1 MKPLETTS
9 NLQKWG
15 NSLAIRIPANLA
27 RKAHFD
33 VGTPIHLTLHDHEI
47 ILSIAGK
54 KKLTLDEKLAQFN
67 QKKFGGEI
75 MDSAPIGLEKIK

>member
-1 MKPLETTS
+1 MKALETTS

-15 NSLAIRIPANLA
+15 NSLAIRIPAALA

-33 VGTPIHLTLHDHEI
+33 VGTSIQLTLHDHEI

-54 KKLTLDEKLAQFN
+54 KKLTLDERLAMFN
-67 QKKFGGEI
+67 KKQHGGEA
-75 MDSAPIGLEKIK
+75 MSSTSIGLEKL

>member
-1 MKPLETTS
+1 MKLLETTS

-15 NSLAIRIPANLA
+15 NSLAIRIPASLA

-33 VGTPIHLTLHDHEI
+33 VGTPIQLTLHDHEI

-54 KKLTLDEKLAQFN
+54 KKTSLDERLTQFDK
-67 QKKFGGEI
+67 KKFGGEV
-75 MDSAPIGLEKIK
+75 MNGSPVGLEKIK